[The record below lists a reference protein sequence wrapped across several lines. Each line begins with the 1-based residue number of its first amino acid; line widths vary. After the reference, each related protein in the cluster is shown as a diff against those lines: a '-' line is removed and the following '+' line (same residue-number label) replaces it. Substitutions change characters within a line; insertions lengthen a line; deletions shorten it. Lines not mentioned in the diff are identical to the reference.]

1 VQPSE
6 WIRKINAQLR
16 YYLHLDPDLLTDIQ
30 WANAWKELEWIREE
44 EAKANK

>member
-6 WIRKINAQLR
+6 WIRQINAQLR
-16 YYLHLDPDLLTDIQ
+16 YYLHLDPDKLTDVE
-30 WANAWKELEWIREE
+30 WANAWKELEWVRSE